1 MVYISK
7 NEPKRGVEILS
18 HFNLERVQRMKVIHK
33 PESKIVNS
41 FLEVDM
47 SEMRVPG
54 IVVYKNPEDFP
65 GVFVARLFEMAAGNP
80 TTILIKRDT
89 LEKIRKDVDAAGFT
103 TQLKRSENDAKSIV
117 ETWL

>member
-1 MVYISK
+1 
-7 NEPKRGVEILS
+7 
-18 HFNLERVQRMKVIHK
+18 MKVIHK
-33 PESKIVNS
+33 PISKIVNS

-65 GVFVARLFEMAAGNP
+65 EVYVARLFEMAVGKP
-80 TTILIKRDT
+80 TTILLMRNSLT
-89 LEKIRKDVDAAGFT
+89 EIREEIVAAGFT
-103 TQLKRSENDAKSIV
+103 TKLIRSENDVKSIV